1 MELPVEPLSGRAVS
15 QYPGKDIERASTGVN
30 FARIEY
36 VLPESPAD
44 DAGFVP
50 GVLVTFVNGEP
61 LRDII
66 DWRWLSAEDE
76 ITVGY
81 IDLDGEAGEVEL
93 WREAGEDWGFE
104 FDGVVFDSIKLC
116 RNACVFCFMRQ
127 LPEGLRPSLTLRD
140 DDYRLSFL
148 SGTFVTLTN
157 LTPAD
162 EERIIAQHLSPL
174 RVSLHASDATVR
186 REMIGK
192 HADKGLDSLDRLLD
206 AGIEF
211 HAQIVLCPGL
221 NDGAVL
227 NQTLEWA
234 YKRPGILNVGIV
246 PLGYTKHQSRFLESF
261 NKPESSSDLISTITP
276 FQQRALEEIG
286 SPWVFAADEFYL
298 NAYHE
303 KVLDL
308 LPPTRWYGD
317 FSMFEDGIGI
327 VRSFFDD
334 WGRACELG
342 LVDKFADAMRQ
353 SDTLVVMVA
362 GEALVP
368 VLTPQVRSCSLEDV
382 FEPLFVKNDFFGGNV
397 DVTGLLVGEDI
408 ARAVRGRLDKSESET
423 RLLFAFPE
431 VVVNDEGLLLDGMTV
446 ADMESAAGTKLH
458 MVSCTPS
465 EYFTE
470 LVELL

>member
-1 MELPVEPLSGRAVS
+1 VS
-15 QYPGKDIERASTGVN
+15 QYPGKDIERASKGVD
-30 FARIEY
+30 FARIEH
-36 VLPESPAD
+36 VVPESPAD
-44 DAGFVP
+44 DAGFAP
-50 GVLVTFVNGEP
+50 GVLVTSVNGEP

-66 DWRWLSAEDE
+66 DWRWLSADDE

-81 IDLDGEAGEVEL
+81 IDLDGDAGEVEL
-93 WREAGEDWGFE
+93 WRDEGEEWGFE

-174 RVSLHASDATVR
+174 RVSLHAIDAAVR

-192 HADKGLDSLDRLLD
+192 HAAHGIDALDRLLD

-221 NDGAVL
+221 NDGDIL
-227 NQTLEWA
+227 KQTLEWA
-234 YKRPGILNVGIV
+234 YRRPGILNVGIV

-261 NKPESSSDLISTITP
+261 NKPESSLELISTIIP

-286 SPWVFAADEFYL
+286 TPWVFAADEFFL
-298 NAYHE
+298 NAYQE
-303 KVLDL
+303 DVLEL

-317 FSMFEDGIGI
+317 FNMFEDGIGI
-327 VRSFFDD
+327 VRSFLDD
-334 WGRACELG
+334 WKRACELG
-342 LVDKFADAMRQ
+342 LADKFGDAMRRRN
-353 SDTLVVMVA
+353 TKVVMVA

-368 VLTPQVRSCSLEDV
+368 VLTPLVRSCSLEDV
-382 FEPLFVKNDFFGGNV
+382 FEPLYVKNDFFGGNV
-397 DVTGLLVGEDI
+397 DVTGLLVGGDI
-408 ARAVRGRLDKSESET
+408 AHAVRVRLDKGKGDV
-423 RLLFAFPE
+423 RVLVAFPE
-431 VVVNDEGLLLDGMTV
+431 VIVNDEGLLLDGMTV
-446 ADMESAAGTKLH
+446 ADMESAAGTKLN

-465 EYFTE
+465 EFFTE
-470 LVELL
+470 LIELL